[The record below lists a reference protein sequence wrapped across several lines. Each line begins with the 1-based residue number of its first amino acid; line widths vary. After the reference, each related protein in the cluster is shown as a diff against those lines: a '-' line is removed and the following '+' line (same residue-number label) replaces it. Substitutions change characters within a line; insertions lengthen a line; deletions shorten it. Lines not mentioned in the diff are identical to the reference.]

1 MPIESDLVINKAAF
15 DASKASQKTKDMN
28 EHLIKIME
36 GIPPWYQVCHI
47 PDYLYRQRHGASRSF
62 AFRAHVCVAT
72 HNLPRLALPATVR
85 CVPTVRHHYPNQRC
99 SRKEE
104 RHQSRREIADVRF
117 QLG

>member
-47 PDYLYRQRHGASRSF
+47 PDYLYHQR
-62 AFRAHVCVAT
+62 
-72 HNLPRLALPATVR
+72 
-85 CVPTVRHHYPNQRC
+85 
-99 SRKEE
+99 
-104 RHQSRREIADVRF
+104 
-117 QLG
+117 